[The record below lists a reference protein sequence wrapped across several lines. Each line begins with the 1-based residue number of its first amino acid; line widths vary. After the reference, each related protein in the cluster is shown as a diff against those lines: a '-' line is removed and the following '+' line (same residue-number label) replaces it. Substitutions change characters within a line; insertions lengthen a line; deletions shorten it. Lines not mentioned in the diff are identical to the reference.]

1 MMNVASKADDLTK
14 GATALERIESALSKL
29 SGLKFDGGDI
39 NIKDMADDLVGA
51 VPAIEKAI
59 MGGKAEGGFFK
70 KLFGGESIEFKGLA
84 SGEVNFE
91 EASKNIKMLR
101 DSLGLVAPEPA
112 VPITTAGAM
121 TGPPNTQLVGDGVV
135 VTKSGNK
142 LQTAQ
147 AENNELST
155 LEMLYN
161 QQKPS
166 VTQINSTNS
175 SNASTTTVSTN
186 NIHHKSDLTQLTNVD
201 F

>member
-1 MMNVASKADDLTK
+1 MNLIR
-14 GATALERIESALSKL
+14 LIRIEHLILIILSFFFSL
-29 SGLKFDGGDI
+29 IFFNDQVAVRGGLVI
-39 NIKDMADDLVGA
+39 
-51 VPAIEKAI
+51 
-59 MGGKAEGGFFK
+59 
-70 KLFGGESIEFKGLA
+70 

-112 VPITTAGAM
+112 APITTAGAM

-135 VTKSGNK
+135 VNKSGNK